1 MLSLSMTFYLFLECH
16 FSLALCRLEGFW
28 ENRNMFYNLEHHLV
42 LGRLGHAAYAPGTRG
57 HTALVAAFGP
67 QVLDESGNA
76 IDRAKLRNAV
86 FGPPSNSNNNKNNES
101 RNSSSSSSSSASRIT
116 ESNGLVQPLSGNE
129 TKREAARAAS
139 DSTETTASQ
148 RKATLESIVWP
159 LVREAIE
166 ARIADVQRQR
176 QEEQEEKLQ
185 AAPMEEEEVQLPPIE
200 NDNSGQGPPSP
211 RCIVVEAALLL
222 EAGWADLC
230 DEVCFFLSRKERK
243 IEKNG

>member
-67 QVLDESGNA
+67 QVLDESGNT

-86 FGPPSNSNNNKNNES
+86 FGPPSNSNNNES
-101 RNSSSSSSSSASRIT
+101 RNSSSASRIT

>member
-67 QVLDESGNA
+67 QVLDESGNT

-86 FGPPSNSNNNKNNES
+86 FGPPSNSNSKNNES
-101 RNSSSSSSSSASRIT
+101 RNSSSASRIT

>member
-1 MLSLSMTFYLFLECH
+1 
-16 FSLALCRLEGFW
+16 
-28 ENRNMFYNLEHHLV
+28 
-42 LGRLGHAAYAPGTRG
+42 
-57 HTALVAAFGP
+57 
-67 QVLDESGNA
+67 
-76 IDRAKLRNAV
+76 
-86 FGPPSNSNNNKNNES
+86 
-101 RNSSSSSSSSASRIT
+101 
-116 ESNGLVQPLSGNE
+116 
-129 TKREAARAAS
+129 
-139 DSTETTASQ
+139 
-148 RKATLESIVWP
+148 